1 MIRRPPRSTRTDTL
15 FPYTTLFRSGIV
27 IEDAGR
33 QQALPIPRIRRHDDL
48 QSGNM
53 GEPGLVHVGMLTAEA
68 DSRAAHRAKGKRHT
82 RLAPGHIA
90 DFSGV
95 IDDLDRKSTRLNSSH

>member
-1 MIRRPPRSTRTDTL
+1 
-15 FPYTTLFRSGIV
+15 
-27 IEDAGR
+27 
-33 QQALPIPRIRRHDDL
+33 
-48 QSGNM
+48 M

-95 IDDLDRKSTRLNSSH
+95 IDDLIHRHGHEVHHHDFGYGAHASYRSEEHTYELQSLMRNSYAVFCLKTKITKIHTT

>member
-1 MIRRPPRSTRTDTL
+1 
-15 FPYTTLFRSGIV
+15 
-27 IEDAGR
+27 
-33 QQALPIPRIRRHDDL
+33 
-48 QSGNM
+48 M

-90 DFSGV
+90 AFSGV
-95 IDDLDRKSTRLNSSH
+95 IDDLIHRHGPAVHHHDFGYGAHASYRGSARRADDRLLGDRRRPAAPGHIFGRHDRTSVVLGKWV

>member
-1 MIRRPPRSTRTDTL
+1 MIRRPPRSPRTSTL
-15 FPYTTLFRSGIV
+15 VPYTTRFRS
-27 IEDAGR
+27 D
-33 QQALPIPRIRRHDDL
+33 DDL

-68 DSRAAHRAKGKRHT
+68 DSRAPHRAKGKRHT

-95 IDDLDRKSTRLNSSH
+95 IDDLIHRNGHEVQIGRASCRERVCQYV